1 MNPKLINEFKG
12 ESRHDFL
19 EPQVIAR
26 LSMLNVLSRG
36 LVEGSFTGMHKSPH
50 RGSSVEFAQYRKYVA
65 GDDIKNVDWKIY
77 AKTDRFYIKEFE
89 ADTNLR
95 CHLVIDCSASMGF
108 KGKHGSKLDFSK
120 RLAATLAQLLIQ
132 QGDAVGLQCFTETVT
147 KDIPAR
153 GSPKHLRNIFDVIG
167 SITPS
172 GKTDIVKVLHD
183 LAEKIRRR
191 AMILVFSD
199 FFTDIDALLDC
210 FQHMRYRKHDL
221 AIFHLMD
228 PEELNFEFER
238 SIRFQDM
245 ESSFSVVTEPAV
257 IKNDYLKE
265 VNHFLDRMMLGCSEF
280 HVDYRFTNLSRPYD
294 QILSEFL
301 LSRQRK

>member
-1 MNPKLINEFKG
+1 VNPKSINEYKG
-12 ESRHDFL
+12 ESSHDFL
-19 EPQVIAR
+19 NPQVLAK
-26 LSMLNVLSRG
+26 LSMLNVHSRG

-50 RGSSVEFAQYRKYVA
+50 RGSSVEFAQYRKYVH

-95 CHLVIDCSASMGF
+95 CHLVVDCSSSMGY
-108 KGKHGSKLDFSK
+108 KGKHGSKLDYTK
-120 RLAATLAQLLIQ
+120 KMAATLAQLLIQ
-132 QGDAVGLQCFTETVT
+132 QGDAVGLQCFSEHVT

-153 GSPKHLRNIFDVIG
+153 GSPKHLRNIFEIIG
-167 SITPS
+167 SATPT
-172 GKTDIVKVLHD
+172 GKTDLVGVLHD

-191 AMILVFSD
+191 AMIIVFSD
-199 FFTDIDALLDC
+199 FFTDTDELLDC
-210 FQHMRYRKHDL
+210 FQHMKYRKHDL

-228 PEELNFEFER
+228 PDELSFDFER
-238 SIRFQDM
+238 SIRFLDM
-245 ESSFSVVTEPAV
+245 ESTFSVVTEPAV
-257 IKNDYLKE
+257 IKNEYLKE
-265 VNHFLDRMMLGCSEF
+265 LNHYLDRMMLGCSEF

-294 QILSEFL
+294 QVLTEFL